1 MHTIYAWHSAVW
13 CSVVSDS
20 TVRSGEF
27 SKAMLR
33 RMACDGVKSESVDDS
48 DIEYVWDTRCR
59 SSDQHQFELHV
70 CVCVW

>member
-33 RMACDGVKSESVDDS
+33 GMACDGVKSESVDDGVQQ
-48 DIEYVWDTRCR
+48 ILCGTRGIKIAI
-59 SSDQHQFELHV
+59 SIKLNNV
-70 CVCVW
+70 